1 MGKTCFRTHF
11 EQPPF
16 LSMQAYSKADESL
29 IRRLFEINSRFNI
42 FTMGLPGTP
51 QETIIEHF
59 QKKFKDVTFNPK

>member
-1 MGKTCFRTHF
+1 
-11 EQPPF
+11 
-16 LSMQAYSKADESL
+16 MQAYSKADESL